1 MDRPAVLPF
10 AKITCDRRKISRSFS
25 RMIAAQKVI
34 ILETVVQ
41 RLGKSISTYA
51 VEGVTNIEF

>member
-41 RLGKSISTYA
+41 RLGKKHLD
-51 VEGVTNIEF
+51 VCC